1 MVRPKALER
10 DADPF
15 EAKETNGQQDKPWR
29 EPLGLSA
36 AARELLPTFYLFTV
50 LFRKRSFFQKNFLQ
64 FL

>member
-15 EAKETNGQQDKPWR
+15 EAKETSGQQDKPWR

-36 AARELLPTFYLFTV
+36 AARELLLTV
-50 LFRKRSFFQKNFLQ
+50 
-64 FL
+64 

>member
-15 EAKETNGQQDKPWR
+15 EAKETSGQQDKPWR

-36 AARELLPTFYLFTV
+36 AARELLLTV
-50 LFRKRSFFQKNFLQ
+50 LFRKRSFFQFFFLQ